1 MEIDLFTNINCPSC
15 TIHTP
20 REAYFFIPSLENHL
34 IFDDKNPKRSLRL
47 IFDKVDKTEYLPH
60 ENECY
65 ESFKE
70 YFEENYKNDFPIP
83 EEWTESETRK
93 CIQATNF
100 DNKKAFAKMRACIE
114 YPIPILEFNDIRDIL
129 LSGFVYMHGL
139 DCNYRPI
146 ICIIVSRFVK
156 IMDAFPLNN
165 FIYAI
170 YVFIKYLNKHIFI
183 PGQVENWVMIA
194 DMSDVSFWKP
204 PTKIL
209 KIFEFLQ
216 NKYLCR
222 LSSLYVFGM
231 NYVLNI
237 CWKLVK
243 KLIDEKTVQKFNF
256 ISSQDDIKNLILTK
270 IHPSQLEMKFGGE
283 AENIT
288 DEVEF
293 PFILPS
299 DQYQIDDRNRSQIV
313 TEEEYIELFNNNKL
327 VIISPY
333 LIQEG
338 KIKLE
343 SCLRNNIYGKGRIT
357 YNKDGNPVYNGVEF
371 FECQSQKSSEMDNNG
386 LYKEM
391 KDEKLLRGKNKFKN
405 SNQKNDYINN
415 TAFET
420 GEKNA
425 NICKCSCLIY

>member
-1 MEIDLFTNINCPSC
+1 
-15 TIHTP
+15 
-20 REAYFFIPSLENHL
+20 
-34 IFDDKNPKRSLRL
+34 
-47 IFDKVDKTEYLPH
+47 
-60 ENECY
+60 
-65 ESFKE
+65 
-70 YFEENYKNDFPIP
+70 
-83 EEWTESETRK
+83 
-93 CIQATNF
+93 
-100 DNKKAFAKMRACIE
+100 
-114 YPIPILEFNDIRDIL
+114 
-129 LSGFVYMHGL
+129 
-139 DCNYRPI
+139 
-146 ICIIVSRFVK
+146 
-156 IMDAFPLNN
+156 
-165 FIYAI
+165 
-170 YVFIKYLNKHIFI
+170 
-183 PGQVENWVMIA
+183 
-194 DMSDVSFWKP
+194 
-204 PTKIL
+204 
-209 KIFEFLQ
+209 
-216 NKYLCR
+216 
-222 LSSLYVFGM
+222 M

-256 ISSQDDIKNLILTK
+256 ISGQDDIKNLVLTK

-343 SCLRNNIYGKGRIT
+343 SCLRNSIYDKGRIT
-357 YNKDGNPVYNGVEF
+357 YNRDGNPVYNGVEF

-405 SNQKNDYINN
+405 SNQQNDYINN